1 MSAGLDVILVVT
13 ESFVASV
20 ASKLEDDLQES
31 LLAARQVGCD
41 FIFLLLLK

>member
-41 FIFLLLLK
+41 FIFCYF